1 MTNSFKTNL
10 HQRRA
15 RSRWPLSPR
24 HWRPAPSY
32 RGPRRGG
39 RRPLG
44 GRGGKKQLRRTPMRR
59 RRHHRR
65 CCCCRSQHWR
75 QRPSLLSAA
84 LFVAAD
90 AGTHRERCQRHCC
103 EEQERQQRGEEPAD
117 GATKPAASFS
127 FFVSIRSERERVSFG
142 REALRREAFRREAFG
157 REACEESRRWRLRP
171 RCCFFRRRRACFR
184 FFLVSVSRAR
194 ENFLASL
201 TRVASRKS

>member
-90 AGTHRERCQRHCC
+90 AGTHRERCQRHYC

-127 FFVSIRSERERVSFG
+127 FFLSIRSERKRASFFWARG
-142 REALRREAFRREAFG
+142 SSARGFSSRDFSSRGFWARGLRGESPVAVEATL
-157 REACEESRRWRLRP
+157 L
-171 RCCFFRRRRACFR
+171 
-184 FFLVSVSRAR
+184 FL
-194 ENFLASL
+194 
-201 TRVASRKS
+201 